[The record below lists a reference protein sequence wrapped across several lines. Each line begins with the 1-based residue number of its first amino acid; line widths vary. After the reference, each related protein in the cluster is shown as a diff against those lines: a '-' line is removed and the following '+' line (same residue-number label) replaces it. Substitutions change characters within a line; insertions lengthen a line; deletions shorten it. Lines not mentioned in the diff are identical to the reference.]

1 MTGPVPGDL
10 CREMKKEMAAFR
22 FLSTEDVALL
32 RDHLQC
38 RRLAAGEMLWREG
51 DPSDFLCFIL
61 DGRIHMKKQTEFP
74 GKEVIV
80 GIHGKGS
87 IIGAASFLEH
97 SLHPLSARTL
107 EETSILTLDRDN
119 FDDIVKNHP
128 QLALDLFQGMIHSL
142 SSRLRQA
149 FERLASIF

>member
-1 MTGPVPGDL
+1 M
-10 CREMKKEMAAFR
+10 
-22 FLSTEDVALL
+22 
-32 RDHLQC
+32 
-38 RRLAAGEMLWREG
+38 WREG
-51 DPSDFLCFIL
+51 DPSRFICFIL
-61 DGRIHMKKQTEFP
+61 AGRIHMKKQTEFP

-87 IIGAASFLEH
+87 IIGAASFLD
-97 SLHPLSARTL
+97 SGPRPLSARTL

-128 QLALDLFQGMIHSL
+128 KLALNLFQGMIHSL
-142 SSRLRQA
+142 SSRLKQS

>member
-1 MTGPVPGDL
+1 MTEAVSGHL
-10 CREMKKEMAAFR
+10 CRKMKMEMSAFR
-22 FLSTEDVALL
+22 FLAEEDVALL
-32 RDHLQC
+32 QDHLRC
-38 RRLAAGEMLWREG
+38 HRLAAGEVLWREG

-61 DGRIHMKKQTEFP
+61 AGRIHMKKQTEFP

-87 IIGAASFLEH
+87 IIGAASFLDR
-97 SLHPLSARTL
+97 SPRPLSARTL
-107 EETSILTLDRDN
+107 EETSTLTLDRDN

-128 QLALDLFQGMIHSL
+128 KLALNLFQGMIHSL
-142 SSRLRQA
+142 SSRLKQA